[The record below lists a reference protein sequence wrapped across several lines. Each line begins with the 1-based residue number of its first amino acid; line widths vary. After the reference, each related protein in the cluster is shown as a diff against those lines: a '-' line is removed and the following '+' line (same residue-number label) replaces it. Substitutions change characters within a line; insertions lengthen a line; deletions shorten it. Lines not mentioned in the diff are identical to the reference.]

1 MLKTL
6 TLAKR
11 KTGLSRAEF
20 FEAWQRHTREW
31 DLKDHPEISLNLLR
45 MVELPDGAAFE
56 YDGMAENHWPDR
68 AALDAVVAWYETE
81 EAQGHMAD
89 LLSFMDVENSPTLII
104 SEEADIS

>member
-6 TLAKR
+6 TLVKR
-11 KTGLSRAEF
+11 KTGLSRSEF

-31 DLKDHPEISLNLLR
+31 DLVDHPEISLNLLR

-68 AALDAVVAWYETE
+68 ESLDRVVAWYATE
-81 EAQGHMAD
+81 AGAKHMAD
-89 LLSFMDVENSPTLII
+89 LMSFMDTENSPTVIV
-104 SEEADIS
+104 SGEADIS